1 MRVLVFGGLI
11 GLPLLLQAQ
20 PQPRQ
25 IARPAAPSA
34 QNSVSPAPARAQL
47 AQKFRERLAA
57 IARETDGVVGV
68 SVVDLATGERF
79 GVNDTLTFPQGS
91 AIKIPLLI
99 ELYRQ
104 AEKGLIRLDEKVAVQ
119 KSQQVAGTG
128 VIQWFGDGQSLVSLR
143 DLAVLMIVLSDNTAT
158 NILIDK
164 VGMAAVNGTMRELG
178 LPSIRL
184 RRQMIRPR
192 ESAVGNENVATPAQA
207 AELMGRIHRCALPM
221 SAERCADLRRILEIP
236 KDGAFPASVPSTVR
250 VAWKPGTVEGVA
262 TSWGL
267 FALPGNP
274 YVVTAMVTYSDD
286 APAARALREVADAA
300 YEYFR
305 RAARASAFGVRVP
318 LLWADSIK
326 KSPPPPLP

>member
-1 MRVLVFGGLI
+1 MRVLIYGGLI

-20 PQPRQ
+20 PQRQ
-25 IARPAAPSA
+25 IARPATPSA
-34 QNSVSPAPARAQL
+34 QTAASPAAPREQL
-47 AQKFRERLAA
+47 AQRFRERLTQ

-68 SVVDLATGERF
+68 SVVDLVTGERF

-104 AEKGLIRLDEKVAVQ
+104 AEKGVIKLDEKVAVQ
-119 KSQQVAGTG
+119 KTQQVGGTG
-128 VIQWFGDGQSLVSLR
+128 VVQWFGDGQSLVSIR

-164 VGMAAVNGTMRELG
+164 VGMAAVNATMRELG
-178 LPSIRL
+178 VPAIRL
-184 RRQMIRPR
+184 QRLMIRPR
-192 ESAVGNENVATPAQA
+192 ESAVGNENVATPAQS
-207 AELMGRIHRCALPM
+207 AELMARIHRCALPM
-221 SAERCADLRRILEIP
+221 SADRCADLRRILEIP
-236 KDGAFPASVPSTVR
+236 KDGEFPASVPSSVR

-286 APAARALREVADAA
+286 RPAEQALRAVADAA

-305 RAARASAFGVRVP
+305 RVARASAFGVRVP
-318 LLWADSIK
+318 LVWADSIK
-326 KSPPPPLP
+326 KTPPPPLP